1 MPSEPQVGERWVGV
15 EDKEENV
22 SKSVGRIKET
32 TGERSSAS
40 PKPVPA
46 GDALCLTS
54 INGI

>member
-1 MPSEPQVGERWVGV
+1 VPSEPQVGERWVGV
-15 EDKEENV
+15 EDNEENV